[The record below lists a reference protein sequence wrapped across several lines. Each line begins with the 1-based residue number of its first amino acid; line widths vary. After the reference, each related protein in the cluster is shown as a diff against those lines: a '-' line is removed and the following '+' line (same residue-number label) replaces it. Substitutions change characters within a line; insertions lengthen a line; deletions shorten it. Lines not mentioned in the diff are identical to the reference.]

1 MSQKTKE
8 PLIIETSERC
18 ICLNEGCGGGE
29 PTEIHKHRTVMN
41 IDRVSG
47 DQIIRASCQSC
58 GTFYRVTRRAINGA
72 WVVRRIEIITERR
85 AIDAFEQRLAAVGEI
100 QKKDLPPVAVA

>member
-1 MSQKTKE
+1 MSQKTRE

-47 DQIIRASCQSC
+47 EQIIRAKCQSC
-58 GTFYRVTRRAINGA
+58 GTMYRVIRRAVNGA
-72 WVVRRIEIITERR
+72 WVVKRIEIVSDPRTIE
-85 AIDAFEQRLAAVGEI
+85 AFDKRLSAVGEI
-100 QKKDLPPVAVA
+100 QRQDLPPVTAA